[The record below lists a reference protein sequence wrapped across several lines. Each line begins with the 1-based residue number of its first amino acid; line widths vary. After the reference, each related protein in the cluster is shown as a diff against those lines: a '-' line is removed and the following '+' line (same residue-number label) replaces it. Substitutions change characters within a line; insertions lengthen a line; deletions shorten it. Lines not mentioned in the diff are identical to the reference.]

1 MLPCETAVVAVWTM
15 VAAIDPTPSR
25 PIWTPVLCLRMVAC
39 HPCLPAGLPPVPAVG
54 TTPEDHL
61 HHHEAVACPTP
72 TILPMAGH
80 HLHRAILLQAT
91 ADPTPTDDSPQAT
104 TAATGVAVVEA
115 IEEEEATVV
124 PLAINAITTLP
135 DTPVEVVAMVVTSL
149 PLPLSLHL
157 LLMTRYQPTK
167 PDPIAMGRTLRT
179 QGHPGIGVRLLFKLL
194 YYPLSHVVLEK
205 KKQKKNTIPF
215 FIPDPIRS

>member
-1 MLPCETAVVAVWTM
+1 M
-15 VAAIDPTPSR
+15 
-25 PIWTPVLCLRMVAC
+25 
-39 HPCLPAGLPPVPAVG
+39 
-54 TTPEDHL
+54 
-61 HHHEAVACPTP
+61 
-72 TILPMAGH
+72 
-80 HLHRAILLQAT
+80 
-91 ADPTPTDDSPQAT
+91 
-104 TAATGVAVVEA
+104 
-115 IEEEEATVV
+115 V

-205 KKQKKNTIPF
+205 KKNKKKHNSILHPRSDQIVDCIPPPRDRTDFARQSLSFNFTSCGCCVPSCTVNNTIGHSTSK
-215 FIPDPIRS
+215 RSRSRVLFSP

>member
-25 PIWTPVLCLRMVAC
+25 PIWTPVLCLRLVAC

-54 TTPEDHL
+54 TIPEDHL

-149 PLPLSLHL
+149 LFLFIYFSLL
-157 LLMTRYQPTK
+157 GINQQNEIQSLWDGLYGYKDTR
-167 PDPIAMGRTLRT
+167 
-179 QGHPGIGVRLLFKLL
+179 
-194 YYPLSHVVLEK
+194 VLALGFFS
-205 KKQKKNTIPF
+205 NYCTIHYCM
-215 FIPDPIRS
+215 